1 MERLQPRSLTHLGNV
16 HHVCHESKAFQFQ
29 LRDEGLEEHID
40 LGKEIR
46 EGLSASWVSPVPALV
61 PEGSDT
67 RQDRSGQW
75 G

>member
-1 MERLQPRSLTHLGNV
+1 MERPQPRSLTHLGNV
-16 HHVCHESKAFQFQ
+16 HHVCHESKAFQLQ

-67 RQDRSGQW
+67 QKDRSGQW

>member
-1 MERLQPRSLTHLGNV
+1 MERPQPRFPTHLGNV
-16 HHVCHESKAFQFQ
+16 YHVCHESKAFQLQ

-40 LGKEIR
+40 LGSR
-46 EGLSASWVSPVPALV
+46 TQRVSVSAGSPSHQHLA

-67 RQDRSGQW
+67 RQDRRGQR